1 MLIKSIGENMIKSN
15 VKKETVSIVPETST
29 MFVQYL
35 RLYQHLNAEG
45 KRMAE
50 DQMEQYGKNYDLMK
64 GGN

>member
-1 MLIKSIGENMIKSN
+1 MIKSN

-35 RLYQHLNAEG
+35 RLYQHLNSEG